1 MSTAITGPG
10 AVLSVSS
17 RVGTQREYET
27 TIIVRPETN
36 KAGVLEF
43 VEKIKAILDGRDS
56 RLLKFDNWGLRTLAY
71 PIKRN
76 ARGVYLYVRFLGGS
90 DVVTELERNLR
101 IMENVLR
108 FLSVRVDEDVDPSA
122 RPDAVSDADIE
133 EVAEPGED
141 PVEVERRRQAE
152 EAAAAAAAAEAEA
165 AARAEEAAKA
175 AEAAAAEAGEAGE
188 GAEGSDG
195 GDATNDNKEEEG

>member
-43 VEKIKAILDGRDS
+43 IEKVKGILASRDS
-56 RLLKFDNWGLRTLAY
+56 RLVKFDNWGLRTLAY

-76 ARGVYLYVRFLGGS
+76 ARGVYLYVRYLGGS
-90 DVVTELERNLR
+90 DVVTELERNFR
-101 IMENVLR
+101 ITENVLR

-165 AARAEEAAKA
+165 AARAAEAAA
-175 AEAAAAEAGEAGE
+175 ARESAEAEAEAAAAEGGGGESESSDDESGE
-188 GAEGSDG
+188 E
-195 GDATNDNKEEEG
+195 N